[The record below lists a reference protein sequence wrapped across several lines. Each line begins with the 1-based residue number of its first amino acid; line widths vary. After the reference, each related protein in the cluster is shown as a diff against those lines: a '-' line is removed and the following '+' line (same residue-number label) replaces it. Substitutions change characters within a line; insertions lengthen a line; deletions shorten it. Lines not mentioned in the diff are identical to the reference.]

1 MDTQR
6 PAPKLNGP
14 IDVRSTS
21 LLVLAV
27 VSIIYSLR
35 AAEAVFIPVTIA
47 IVTACALTPVVAWL
61 RHRARIPKPVGAA
74 VTLLLLCALLGVGA
88 NSLQPQLLHVLDVV
102 PRATAKFSDAMRA
115 SARDHNGALQKLNR
129 AAAEIER
136 AAVVANAPSATP
148 PRPAARPPSA
158 PAEPPINVRDY
169 IMMGTANAVAAVGQL
184 VVVLSLAYFL
194 LISGDTFR
202 FALMSACGNNLA
214 KRKTALRIL
223 AQMRKQ
229 IQRYL
234 AIQLATSA
242 LLGGVVGA
250 IFAGL
255 GLESAFFWGC
265 CGALL
270 HLIPYVG
277 PAVFVVVVS
286 MVAYVQFHT
295 WVPVAAVISSI
306 LLSTTVIGMLLVPWL
321 TQRVGRLNAV
331 TVFVTL
337 LFWGWLWGT
346 WGLLLGIPIVMALSV
361 ICEQVEGLQPISHF
375 LSAMPVKRARGSSAS
390 RRPAPSSDQRPC
402 PAQSS

>member
-1 MDTQR
+1 
-6 PAPKLNGP
+6 
-14 IDVRSTS
+14 
-21 LLVLAV
+21 
-27 VSIIYSLR
+27 
-35 AAEAVFIPVTIA
+35 
-47 IVTACALTPVVAWL
+47 
-61 RHRARIPKPVGAA
+61 
-74 VTLLLLCALLGVGA
+74 
-88 NSLQPQLLHVLDVV
+88 
-102 PRATAKFSDAMRA
+102 MRA
-115 SARDHNGALQKLNR
+115 SAQNHNGALQKLNR

-136 AAVVANAPSATP
+136 AAVVANAPTATP
-148 PRPAARPPSA
+148 ARPVTRAPSV

-169 IMMGTANAVAAVGQL
+169 IMMGTANAFAAVGQL

-194 LISGDTFR
+194 MISGDTFR
-202 FALMSACGNNLA
+202 FALMNACGNNLA
-214 KRKTALRIL
+214 RRKTALRIM
-223 AQMRKQ
+223 AQMRRQ

-277 PAVFVVVVS
+277 PAVFVGIVS
-286 MVAYVQFHT
+286 LVAYVQFQT
-295 WVPVAAVISSI
+295 WVPVAAVIASI

-361 ICEQVEGLQPISHF
+361 ICEQVPRLQPISHF
-375 LSAMPVKRARGSSAS
+375 LSALPVKRPRSSRARPSPDSGEDQAPLSAGEQLS
-390 RRPAPSSDQRPC
+390 G
-402 PAQSS
+402 